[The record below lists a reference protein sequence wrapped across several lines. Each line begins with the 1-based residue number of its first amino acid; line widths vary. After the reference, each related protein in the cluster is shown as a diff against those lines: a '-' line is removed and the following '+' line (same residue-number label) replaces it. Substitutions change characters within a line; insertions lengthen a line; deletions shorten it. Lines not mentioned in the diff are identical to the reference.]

1 MVRSVQLRVVGDSHY
16 VASGGEDTAYGP
28 RPDSRLPDNAKRFWR
43 RAGLGESD
51 QAVVARHEGKLIGFF
66 RYSVYVTSMIRD
78 GGSVKN
84 NGKALIAG
92 GTWVAPGHRR
102 KGLATRMW
110 KLALRC
116 TKLSRAEVCTA
127 TNAGAGFMDSLEH
140 KGYVRR
146 V

>member
-1 MVRSVQLRVVGDSHY
+1 MRASPSVRLRVVGEGHY

-43 RAGLGESD
+43 KCGLGESD
-51 QAVVARHEGKLIGFF
+51 QAVVAHHDGELVGFF
-66 RYSVYVTSMIRD
+66 RYSVYVTAMND
-78 GGSVKN
+78 GRT
-84 NGKALIAG
+84 LIAG

-110 KLALRC
+110 RMALRC
-116 TKLSRAEVCTA
+116 AGLRRAEVCTA
-127 TNAGAGFMDSLEH
+127 TNAGVRFMDSLEH
-140 KGYVRR
+140 RGYVKR